1 MNSGSNGPGGHGPH
15 GGPGGAGG
23 IDGILNGL
31 NTLFSRL
38 SELAEKGERLQREGA
53 FEQDGKEARFH
64 YGVSIRTAADGRD
77 VKVEPFGNV
86 VRRGGASSPGEKT
99 VEAAVTEVREP
110 MTDVMEEDDHV
121 LVVAEMPGIA
131 AEDVTVEVDG
141 DVLVLEATSA
151 DKRYRKELVLPRAF
165 DAAAPAVVANNG
177 VVEIRLED

>member
-1 MNSGSNGPGGHGPH
+1 MSNGTNGPGAS
-15 GGPGGAGG
+15 GGGG

-38 SELAEKGERLQREGA
+38 SELAEKGEQLQREGA
-53 FEQDGKEARFH
+53 FDQGGKEARFH

-86 VRRGGASSPGEKT
+86 VRRGGTAGPGKKV

-110 MTDVMEEDDHV
+110 MTDVMEEEDHV

-131 AEDVTVEVDG
+131 AEDVTVEIDG
-141 DVLVLEATSA
+141 DVLVLEAAAA
-151 DKRYRKELVLPRAF
+151 DKRYRKELVLPRPL
-165 DAAAPAVVANNG
+165 DAASPAIVANNG